1 MLQEGWYLMSVADL
15 EAELA
20 HLRDPSRPPGHTTLA
35 LSSSDALAFRD
46 AGNLPDE
53 HGRSLRLVLAAGD
66 EPLGEKRLRYEPDY
80 HQAPTWRRA
89 GSKPVNVVPLPRTE
103 VRERE
108 DPEVAWWEQAD
119 VAVLEQEW
127 RDTGRVAGLVV
138 PAAYRSFVLKTIAS
152 MRTAGLH
159 IDIDSVAG
167 SLSRWLAPDQVAE
180 IRAAL
185 LDANAK
191 EPPG

>member
-1 MLQEGWYLMSVADL
+1 MSVADL

-20 HLRDPSRPPGHTTLA
+20 HLRDPSRPPGDTTLA

-53 HGRSLRLVLAAGD
+53 HGRSLRLVLEVGD

-80 HQAPTWRRA
+80 HQAPTWRRD
-89 GSKPVNVVPLPRTE
+89 GSKPVNMVPLRRTPDQA
-103 VRERE
+103 RE

-119 VAVLEQEW
+119 VAALEQEW
-127 RDTGRVAGLVV
+127 LDTGRVAGLVV
-138 PAAYRSFVLKTIAS
+138 PAEYRSFVLKTIAS

-159 IDIDSVAG
+159 IDIESVTG
-167 SLSRWLAPDQVAE
+167 SLSRWLTPEQVVE

-185 LDANAK
+185 MDANAK

>member
-20 HLRDPSRPPGHTTLA
+20 HLRDPARPPGRTTLA
-35 LSSSDALAFRD
+35 LSSSAALAFRA

-53 HGRSLRLVLAAGD
+53 EGRSLRLVLEVGD

-80 HQAPTWRRA
+80 HRAPTWRRK
-89 GSKPVNVVPLPRTE
+89 GSKPVNVVPLRGAP
-103 VRERE
+103 VRDRE
-108 DPEVAWWEQAD
+108 DSEVAWWEQAD
-119 VAVLEQEW
+119 VAALEQEW

-138 PAAYRSFVLKTIAS
+138 PAGYRSFVLKTIAS

-159 IDIDSVAG
+159 IDIESVVG
-167 SLSRWLAPDQVAE
+167 SLSRWLGHDQVAE
-180 IRAAL
+180 IRSAL
-185 LDANAK
+185 LEANAK
-191 EPPG
+191 EPSG

>member
-20 HLRDPSRPPGHTTLA
+20 HLRDPSRPPGRTTLA

-46 AGNLPDE
+46 AGNLPDQ
-53 HGRSLRLVLAAGD
+53 HGRSLRLVLEVGE
-66 EPLGEKRLRYEPDY
+66 EPLGEKRLRFEPDY
-80 HQAPTWRRA
+80 HEAPTWRRE
-89 GSKPVNVVPLPRTE
+89 GSKPVNVVPLRSAP
-103 VRERE
+103 VRDRE
-108 DPEVAWWEQAD
+108 DPEIAWWQQAD
-119 VAVLEQEW
+119 VASLEQEW
-127 RDTGRVAGLVV
+127 QNSGRVAGLAI

-152 MRTAGLH
+152 MRAAGLH
-159 IDIDSVAG
+159 VDVESIAG
-167 SLSRWLAPDQVAE
+167 SLSSWLASDQVAE

-191 EPPG
+191 EPSG

>member
-1 MLQEGWYLMSVADL
+1 MSVADL

-20 HLRDPSRPPGHTTLA
+20 RLRDPSRPPGQTTLA
-35 LSSSDALAFRD
+35 LSRSDAVAYRD

-53 HGRSLRLVLAAGD
+53 HGRSLRLVLEVGD

-80 HQAPTWRRA
+80 HEAPTWRRE
-89 GSKPVNVVPLPRTE
+89 GSKPVNVVPLRNAPLTQRT
-103 VRERE
+103 

-119 VAVLEQEW
+119 VAALEQEW

-138 PAAYRSFVLKTIAS
+138 PSGYRSFVLKTIAS
-152 MRTAGLH
+152 MRSAGLA
-159 IDIDSVAG
+159 IDIESVAG

-185 LDANAK
+185 VDANAK
-191 EPPG
+191 EPSD